1 MGARYK
7 TGIESTVSEKEPVK
21 EELEEKLEKVEEVE
35 IPFDQKPAGRA
46 AAR

>member
-7 TGIESTVSEKEPVK
+7 TDSTVLEKEPVK
-21 EELEEKLEKVEEVE
+21 EEFEEKLEKVEESE